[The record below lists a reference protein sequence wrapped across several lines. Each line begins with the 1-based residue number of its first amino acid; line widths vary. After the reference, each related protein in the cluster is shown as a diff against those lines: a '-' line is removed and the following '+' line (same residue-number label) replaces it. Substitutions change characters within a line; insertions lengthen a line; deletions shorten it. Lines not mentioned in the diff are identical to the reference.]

1 MTGRL
6 DGRFAYIPSPEGLVG
21 LRVYPVADAC
31 SLPDPPKAA
40 GGASATAASGGSDGA
55 ATLAA
60 ALAAERHMAALG
72 AVAGSGAGDT
82 GARATVNRHVPCA
95 KRRRKAARNRA

>member
-1 MTGRL
+1 M
-6 DGRFAYIPSPEGLVG
+6 
-21 LRVYPVADAC
+21 YPVSDAC

-55 ATLAA
+55 AM
-60 ALAAERHMAALG
+60 LAAERRMAALG

-82 GARATVNRHVPCA
+82 GARATVPRHVPCA
-95 KRRRKAARNRA
+95 KCRRKAARNQA